1 MLVNKETPSHK
12 GENDPPYPIPPF
24 ETALASSRQG
34 KSTSIT
40 EMLNNPASTSA
51 DIGLRLL
58 LQAIGERRG
67 GSWYLDSEASVETT
81 TSVDLALEEIPSF
94 LDDIC
99 KCL

>member
-1 MLVNKETPSHK
+1 MLVNKETPFHE
-12 GENDPPYPIPPF
+12 GGNDPPYSVPPF
-24 ETALASSRQG
+24 ETALASSCQG
-34 KSTSIT
+34 ESTSIT

-58 LQAIGERRG
+58 LRAIRRG
-67 GSWYLDSEASVETT
+67 RSWYLDSETSIEST
-81 TSVDLALEEIPSF
+81 TSVDLTLEEIPSF